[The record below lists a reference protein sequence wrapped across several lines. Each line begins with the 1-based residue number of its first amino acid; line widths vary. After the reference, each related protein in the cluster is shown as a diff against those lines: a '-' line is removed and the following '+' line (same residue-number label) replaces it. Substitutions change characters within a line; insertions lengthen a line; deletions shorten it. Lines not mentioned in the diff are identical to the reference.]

1 MLAATRC
8 RLWDTLSGWVS
19 SRVESARFFEL
30 LGGATS
36 EFGDE
41 CVERAIDTPP
51 PLRGPYLSVLPR
63 HMYGLIPHVLIQTK
77 DSDSVSGF

>member
-8 RLWDTLSGWVS
+8 RLWDTLSGWMS
-19 SRVESARFFEL
+19 SRVESARLFEL
-30 LGGATS
+30 LGGGTP

-41 CVERAIDTPP
+41 CVE